1 MPYHN
6 CKMSSFKSYLKVWVS
21 QNHVTNL
28 SKGNDQFDLC
38 KEIKK
43 RHMEKLKFHLLIV
56 MTSCVDKTSKHSIF
70 CILRKFSIFELI

>member
-43 RHMEKLKFHLLIV
+43 RRMEKLTFINRNDI
-56 MTSCVDKTSKHSIF
+56 MC
-70 CILRKFSIFELI
+70 